1 MGRDDEQ
8 GPRAV
13 PGGGAGGEGTLD
25 MIRVGLPGAS
35 VMAARCWVSVVLAA
49 SMACSYADDGV
60 GPNSMTPSVTVSGST
75 IHYVGAMNEAG
86 VQALEAVLQAPGIR
100 PDTFIVESGG
110 GGGRP
115 AMRIGTLVHERG
127 MHVVATGRGCN
138 SACAN
143 YVFVPAL
150 RKTIRPGSK
159 VVWHNSCPSNI
170 PHGAALIE
178 AHRQGVGKI
187 NVTGDDGTEVTQA
200 GVADLLVSKQAVV
213 ERGLMEMKAAHA
225 HFFAG
230 RGIDDR
236 VNCLTDYFE
245 LPFDHYT
252 LSVDDMARF
261 GVCNVLADPDYV
273 SQTLR
278 AVRAAGIGENVFGV
292 IDMRRAPTL
301 TAAREL
307 KRCDETGQ

>member
-1 MGRDDEQ
+1 
-8 GPRAV
+8 
-13 PGGGAGGEGTLD
+13 
-25 MIRVGLPGAS
+25 
-35 VMAARCWVSVVLAA
+35 
-49 SMACSYADDGV
+49 
-60 GPNSMTPSVTVSGST
+60 MTPSVTVAGST

-86 VQALEAVLQAPGIR
+86 AQALKAVLEAQGTR

-110 GGGRP
+110 GDGRQ

-159 VVWHNSCPSNI
+159 VVWHNSCPSNL
-170 PHGAALIE
+170 PTSAAALID
-178 AHRQGVGKI
+178 AHRQGKARI
-187 NVTGDDGTEVTQA
+187 NATRENSVELAHADI
-200 GVADLLVSKQAVV
+200 ADLLVSKQAVI
-213 ERGLMEMKAAHA
+213 EQSLLEWRAANA

-261 GVCNVLADPDYV
+261 GVCNVTADPDYV
-273 SQTLR
+273 LQTLR
-278 AVRAAGIGENVFGV
+278 AVRAAGVAENVFG
-292 IDMRRAPTL
+292 IIEMRRAPAL
-301 TAAREL
+301 PAAREL
-307 KRCDETGQ
+307 RRCDDAGE

>member
-1 MGRDDEQ
+1 MRT
-8 GPRAV
+8 
-13 PGGGAGGEGTLD
+13 AGLT
-25 MIRVGLPGAS
+25 GAS
-35 VMAARCWVSVVLAA
+35 VIAARCWGGVVLAA
-49 SMACSYADDGV
+49 SMACAHADDGI
-60 GPNSMTPSVTVSGST
+60 GPNSRTPSVTVSGTS

-86 VQALEAVLQAPGIR
+86 AQALEAVLEAQGTR

-110 GGGRP
+110 GEGRP

-127 MHVVATGRGCN
+127 LHVVATGRGCN

-159 VVWHNSCPSNI
+159 VVWHNSCPSNL
-170 PHGAALIE
+170 PTSAGALID
-178 AHRQGVGKI
+178 AHRQGTGEI
-187 NVTGDDGTEVTQA
+187 NATRDDGAEVAQA
-200 GVADLLVSKQAVV
+200 DIADLLVSKQAVI
-213 ERGLMEMKAAHA
+213 EQSLRELKAAHA

-236 VNCLTDYFE
+236 VNCLTDYFA

-261 GVCNVLADPDYV
+261 GVCNVTADPDYLA
-273 SQTLR
+273 QTLR
-278 AVRAAGIGENVFGV
+278 AVRDAGVGERMFGV
-292 IDMRRAPTL
+292 IDLRRAPAL
-301 TAAREL
+301 PAAPGLR
-307 KRCDETGQ
+307 RCDEATP